1 VSDDAPSW
9 RDATRVVR
17 AGLAA
22 PVPGAPYLAGPTFAA
37 PFHAPGDPAT
47 APYSYGRFDNPTW
60 SAYETA
66 LAELEGGPAVLFA
79 SGMAATMAVLGSVL
93 RPGDRLVMQNDCY
106 YTTRV
111 LARER
116 LAPLGVEVVFAR
128 VDGDC
133 VDVPLTGARLL
144 WLESPGNPGLDV
156 CDLAALAQAVHAAGA
171 LVAVDNTTAT
181 PLAQRPLALGAD
193 FSVCS
198 DTKAMTG
205 HADLVLGHVAVRD
218 AAWHDALRGWR
229 RQTGAIPGPME
240 VWLAHRSLGTLAV
253 RLERQSASALAIATL
268 LASHP
273 AVRSVRY
280 PGLSS
285 DPAHALAAR
294 QMAHFGPVLS
304 FELADRAAAERFF
317 ATSRLVH
324 EATSFGGIHTSA
336 ERRARWGGDAVGEG
350 FVRMSVGLED
360 VGDLVADVRQA
371 LGRGEPKTGRR
382 GTEDWGLETGAG
394 GA

>member
-1 VSDDAPSW
+1 VSDGTPSW

-17 AGLAA
+17 AGLAP

-37 PFHAPGDPAT
+37 PYHAPGDPA
-47 APYSYGRFDNPTW
+47 AVPYSYGRFDNPTW
-60 SAYETA
+60 GAYEAA

-93 RPGDRLVMQNDCY
+93 RPGDRLVMQDDCY
-106 YTTRV
+106 YTTRL

-116 LAPLGVEVVFAR
+116 LAPLGIAVAFAR
-128 VDGDC
+128 VKGGRL
-133 VDVPLTGARLL
+133 DVPLDGARLL

-156 CDLAALAQAVHAAGA
+156 CDLAALAGAARAAGA

-181 PLAQRPLALGAD
+181 PLAQQPLALGAD

-218 AAWHDALRGWR
+218 AAWHEALRGWR

-240 VWLAHRSLGTLAV
+240 AWLAHRSLGTLAV
-253 RLERQSASALAIATL
+253 RLERQSATALAVATM

-273 AVRSVRY
+273 AVRRVRY
-280 PGLSS
+280 PGLPT
-285 DPAHALAAR
+285 DPAHAIAAR
-294 QMAHFGPVLS
+294 QMAYFGPVVS
-304 FELADRAAAERFF
+304 FELADRSAAERFL
-317 ATSRLVH
+317 AASRLVH

-336 ERRARWGGDAVGEG
+336 ERRARWGGDAVSEG

-360 VGDLVADVRQA
+360 VGDLLDDLRQA
-371 LGRGEPKTGRR
+371 LVEGEPKTGRLETPDSR
-382 GTEDWGLETGAG
+382 LETGAG
-394 GA
+394 GG